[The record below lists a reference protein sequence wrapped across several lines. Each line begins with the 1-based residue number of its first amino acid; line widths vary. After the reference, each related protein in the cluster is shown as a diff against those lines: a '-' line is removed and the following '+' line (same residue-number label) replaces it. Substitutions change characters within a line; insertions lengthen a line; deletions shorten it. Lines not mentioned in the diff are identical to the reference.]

1 MAIGDVTI
9 SVAVEGGVT
18 KAVTLASATR
28 VKNKL
33 YRTSERNNLSVDANW
48 QIDVVNGWAGRLIE
62 QANSQLESETTFTR
76 QTFTAAS

>member
-1 MAIGDVTI
+1 MASGDVTI
-9 SVAVEGGVT
+9 SVAVEGGVAKT
-18 KAVTLASATR
+18 VTLASATR

-33 YRTSERNNLSVDANW
+33 YRTSEGNDLSVDANW
-48 QIDVVNGWAGRLIE
+48 QLDVVNGWAGRLIE

>member
-1 MAIGDVTI
+1 MATGDVTI
-9 SVAVEGGVT
+9 SVAVEGGVAKT
-18 KAVTLASATR
+18 VTLASATR

-33 YRTSERNNLSVDANW
+33 YRTSEGNDLSVDANW
-48 QIDVVNGWAGRLIE
+48 QLDVVNGWAGRLIE

>member
-1 MAIGDVTI
+1 MASGDVTI
-9 SVAVEGGVT
+9 SVAVEGGVAKT
-18 KAVTLASATR
+18 VTLASATR

-33 YRTSERNNLSVDANW
+33 YRTSESNDLSVDANW
-48 QIDVVNGWAGRLIE
+48 QLDVVNGWAGRLIE